1 MRGQRRRLPVK
12 ALGYVMSTKVIFR
25 QAEVFVLAEVCLPR
39 RPHAGQP
46 TSLGNRKEKK
56 KFRESQSKTACG
68 RLGRQTSART
78 KTVPSFSLAS
88 ASEVFINV
96 LGK

>member
-25 QAEVFVLAEVCLPR
+25 QAELFVLAEVCLPR

-46 TSLGNRKEKK
+46 TSLGNRKEKRSPEK
-56 KFRESQSKTACG
+56 AKA
-68 RLGRQTSART
+68 RLHAD
-78 KTVPSFSLAS
+78 V
-88 ASEVFINV
+88 SEDRLPLEQRLPLV
-96 LGK
+96 